1 MGGFDM
7 ELDLRKSRV
16 LDRISSEVTAPDIIF
31 QINRFTDP

>member
-16 LDRISSEVTAPDIIF
+16 LDRISGVVTAPDIIS
-31 QINRFTDP
+31 QRNRFIDR